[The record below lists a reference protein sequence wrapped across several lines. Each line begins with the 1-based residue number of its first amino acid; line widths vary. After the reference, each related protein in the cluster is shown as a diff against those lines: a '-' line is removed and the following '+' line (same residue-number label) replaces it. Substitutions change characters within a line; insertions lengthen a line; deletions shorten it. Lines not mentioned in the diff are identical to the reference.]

1 MPLLVTIKRKQGEKR
16 SYMANGQPAASVGE
30 SLARESLARV
40 VADARATAADQLAAA
55 WQLQIERIQDEL
67 SSGWREHLERVFDE
81 RFAELSA
88 NLETEFQWQLDTRL
102 ERAKSEIEA
111 GAQARFAGSLLIS
124 ARRLRQHEDLAG
136 WLSALLEAASNHA
149 ERVLLFS
156 VNGNDVHFE
165 RASGVEISGD
175 LADIPLSAAPAFAAA
190 VESQDTVVAMRSQA
204 EISEVL
210 AALLGDSPGHRFHLF
225 PVISRGHVAAVM
237 YADSSTGPVESTAL
251 ELLAVLAGL
260 SLESRAIKAPVSPNL
275 VTIGNGEPPRSGWA
289 SLGKSEQDLH
299 LRAQRFA
306 RVRVAEMR
314 LYHSQAVKEGRTNR
328 DLYASLKEEI
338 DSGRDLFRRDYLSA
352 SPMMVDYLHLEV
364 LRTLANDETELLG
377 AGYPGPMV

>member
-1 MPLLVTIKRKQGEKR
+1 
-16 SYMANGQPAASVGE
+16 MANGQPAASLDE
-30 SLARESLARV
+30 SLISESLARV

-67 SSGWREHLERVFDE
+67 SNAWREHLERVFEE
-81 RFAELSA
+81 RFADLSA

-102 ERAKSEIEA
+102 ERAKAETEA
-111 GAQARFAGSLLIS
+111 AARSRFAGSLLIS

-136 WLSALLEAASNHA
+136 WLSGLLEAASSHA
-149 ERVLLFS
+149 ARVLLFS

-165 RASGVEISGD
+165 RASGLDIPGE

-190 VESQDTVVAMRSQA
+190 VESQDTVVAMRSHA
-204 EISEVL
+204 EISDSL
-210 AALLGDSPGHRFHLF
+210 AALLGDSPDHRFHLF
-225 PVISRGHVAAVM
+225 PVISRERVAAVL
-237 YADSSTGPVESTAL
+237 YADSSTEPVESTAL

-260 SLESRAIKAPVSPNL
+260 SLESRAAKAPVSPSL
-275 VTIGNGEPPRSGWA
+275 VTIANGDTPRSGWA
-289 SLGKSEQDLH
+289 ALAKSEQDLH

-328 DLYASLKEEI
+328 DLYTSLKEEI
-338 DSGRDLFRRDYLSA
+338 DSGRDLFRRDFLSA
-352 SPMMVDYLHLEV
+352 SATMVDYLHLEV
-364 LRTLANDETELLG
+364 LRTLANDATELLG

>member
-1 MPLLVTIKRKQGEKR
+1 MVN
-16 SYMANGQPAASVGE
+16 AQPAGPSGE
-30 SLARESLARV
+30 SLATESLARV
-40 VADARATAADQLAAA
+40 VAEARATAADQLAAA

-67 SSGWREHLERVFDE
+67 SNGWREHLERVFEE

-88 NLETEFQWQLDTRL
+88 NLETEFRWQLDTRI
-102 ERAKSEIEA
+102 ERARAETEA
-111 GAQARFAGSLLIS
+111 SARSRFADSLLIS

-136 WLSALLEAASNHA
+136 WLSAVLEAASSHA

-156 VNGNDVHFE
+156 INGNDLHFE
-165 RASGVEISGD
+165 RASGVEIPGD
-175 LADIPLSAAPAFAAA
+175 LADIALSAAPAFAEA
-190 VESQDTVVAMRSQA
+190 VESRDTVVAMRSRA
-204 EISEVL
+204 EISDSL
-210 AALLGDSPGHRFHLF
+210 AGILGDASDRRFHLF
-225 PVISRGHVAAVM
+225 PVISRERVAAVL
-237 YADSSTGPVESTAL
+237 YADSAISPVESNAL
-251 ELLAVLAGL
+251 ELLAALAGL
-260 SLESRAIKAPVSPNL
+260 SLESRTAKTPVSPNL
-275 VTIGNGEPPRSGWA
+275 VAIGNGAAERSGWA
-289 SLGKSEQDLH
+289 ALAKTEQDLH

-352 SPMMVDYLHLEV
+352 SPTMVDYLHLEV

-377 AGYPGPMV
+377 GGYPGPMV